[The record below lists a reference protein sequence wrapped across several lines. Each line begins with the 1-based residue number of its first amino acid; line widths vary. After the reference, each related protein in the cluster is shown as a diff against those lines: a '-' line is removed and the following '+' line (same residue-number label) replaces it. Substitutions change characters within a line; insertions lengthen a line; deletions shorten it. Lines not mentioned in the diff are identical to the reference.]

1 MVQPVAIVTGESAGI
16 GYEAARKL
24 AGNGF
29 SVYAGARRVDR
40 MDPLKRL
47 GVTVLPLD
55 GTDDASMR
63 AAVGRVL
70 AERGRIEVLVS
81 TGNGGGACVHQQ
93 GHDIHPA

>member
-1 MVQPVAIVTGESAGI
+1 
-16 GYEAARKL
+16 
-24 AGNGF
+24 
-29 SVYAGARRVDR
+29 
-40 MDPLKRL
+40 MDPLKPL

-93 GHDIHPA
+93 GQDIHTA